1 MGTLHCRK
9 WHWPPMFIVLFALAD
24 CTGTFPSSPPSA
36 ARPSAAAKEKF
47 EPVSNVTR
55 VFVFPV
61 YSTAANRAFFGT
73 GEHNASRE
81 GRQPPTY
88 KLTVDGRDTATF
100 TETQFIEMDL
110 QPGTHSLAVQE
121 YGWLGTLLR
130 SARAAPVSIDGPGQV
145 LFIAIPT
152 SASDIAFKM
161 VDRDYGTET
170 LAGREKAVTNQ
181 N

>member
-1 MGTLHCRK
+1 
-9 WHWPPMFIVLFALAD
+9 MFVVLLALAG
-24 CTGTFPSSPPSA
+24 CAGSLPPSSSSDA
-36 ARPSAAAKEKF
+36 LSAAARKEKF
-47 EPVSNVTR
+47 QPISNVTR

-110 QPGTHSLAVQE
+110 QPGAHSLVVQE

-145 LFIAIPT
+145 VFIAIPT

-161 VDRDYGTET
+161 VDRDYGTEM
-170 LAGREKAVTNQ
+170 LAGREKAATNQ